1 MYHAWLVIAITFNLF
16 LISFSH
22 YWFPRTILNLWH
34 WSWTKSS
41 DGVQSFHKKGWHCQP
56 PHPTQPTSANPFYA
70 NLPVGVFFTVGVF
83 AFCKPSS
90 CQVTPPTVTP
100 QIKGEYMQLHSNV
113 FKNSVNRWLGAFYS
127 FSRAVSAKHVRE
139 HSAMQNSEFPNA
151 IHTMQCNLIKIQAMH
166 RLVICTIQQNSS

>member
-1 MYHAWLVIAITFNLF
+1 MKFYLRIFFVNFPFQGVGIIVITFNLF
-16 LISFSH
+16 LISFWH

-34 WSWTKSS
+34 WSRTKSS

-90 CQVTPPTVTP
+90 CQVTPPIVTP

-113 FKNSVNRWLGAFYS
+113 SEQCESVRFTVFPQQLVQSMSENTVQCKILNSQ
-127 FSRAVSAKHVRE
+127 
-139 HSAMQNSEFPNA
+139 MQY
-151 IHTMQCNLIKIQAMH
+151 IQCNATWSRSKQ
-166 RLVICTIQQNSS
+166 CTVW